1 MDRIITHWTAGGGR
15 ASALDRKH
23 YHRLTEWD
31 GNIVAGTEAI
41 EDNIVTSDGD
51 YAAHTRNLNTGSI
64 GVAMCGMRGATEYPF
79 DPGPSAI
86 SEKQFN
92 AHCVLVADLCRTYG
106 IPVTRETVLT
116 HAEVEPTLGVK
127 QRGKWDLT
135 RLPFR
140 RDLVGALPVGD
151 YMRERVLQILGDSP
165 VADFNSTPVLRM
177 GNTSPRAE
185 VRTLQE
191 NLRNA
196 GYFTGKIDGYF
207 GPRTRAAVLG
217 FQADNGLAADG
228 VVGPATWA
236 AFSKAVP
243 PPVRAVSEADLRD
256 AGSRQI
262 AVADKGIKA
271 ASAVEGTALTTV
283 SIGGAIE
290 MAAAAQKAEGALDA
304 AQRILLTYWPILIVL
319 VAVVVASRYGKKI
332 LRAVKQYRVEDA
344 QSGAHLGR

>member
-1 MDRIITHWTAGGGR
+1 
-15 ASALDRKH
+15 
-23 YHRLTEWD
+23 
-31 GNIVAGTEAI
+31 
-41 EDNIVTSDGD
+41 
-51 YAAHTRNLNTGSI
+51 
-64 GVAMCGMRGATEYPF
+64 
-79 DPGPSAI
+79 
-86 SEKQFN
+86 
-92 AHCVLVADLCRTYG
+92 VLVADLCRTYG

-165 VADFNSTPVLRM
+165 VADFNSMPILRM

-196 GYFTGKIDGYF
+196 GHFSGKIDGYF

-228 VVGPATWA
+228 IVGPATWA

-243 PPVRAVSEADLRD
+243 ALPRAVSEADLRD

-304 AQRILLTYWPILIVL
+304 AQRILLAYWPILIVL

-344 QSGAHLGR
+344 QTGAHLGR

>member
-15 ASALDRKH
+15 ASSTDRQH

-64 GVAMCGMRGATEYPF
+64 GVAMCGMRGAIEYPF

-151 YMRERVLQILGDSP
+151 YMRDRVLQILGNSP
-165 VADFNSTPVLRM
+165 VADFNHAPVLRI

-196 GYFTGKIDGYF
+196 GHFTGKIDGYF
-207 GPRTRAAVLG
+207 GPRTRTAVLG

-243 PPVRAVSEADLRD
+243 PPPRAVSEDDLRA
-256 AGSRQI
+256 AGSKTI
-262 AVADKGIKA
+262 LEADKGIKA
-271 ASAVEGTALTTV
+271 ASAVEGTAVSAFTV
-283 SIGGAIE
+283 GGAIE
-290 MAAAAQKAEGALDA
+290 MASAAQRAEGALEA
-304 AQRILLTYWPILIVL
+304 AQRILLTYWPILLVVL
-319 VAVVVASRYGKKI
+319 AAVVAARYGKKM
-332 LRAVKQYRVEDA
+332 LRQIKDNRVKDA
-344 QSGAHLGR
+344 QTGAHLGR